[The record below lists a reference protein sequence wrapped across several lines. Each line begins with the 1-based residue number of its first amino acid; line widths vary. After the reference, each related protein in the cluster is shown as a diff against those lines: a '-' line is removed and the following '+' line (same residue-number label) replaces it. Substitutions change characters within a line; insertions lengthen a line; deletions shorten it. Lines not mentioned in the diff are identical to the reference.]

1 MHMSSPTQV
10 GLLIYEKLGLNSK
23 VKKSAKGSYPT
34 DEETLNELQGDHPI
48 IGLILEYRGLK
59 KLLSTYID
67 SFPLLIDKKTHKLHT
82 TFNQALT
89 ATGRL
94 SSTSPNLQ
102 NIPIRTERGRE
113 IRKAFISSFE
123 DGYIVSADY
132 SQIEL
137 RLMAH
142 FSNDPDLISA
152 FKENR
157 DIHTETAAKVFKTTR
172 EQVTKEERS
181 KAKTANFGII
191 YGISAFGLAQRLNIP
206 RGESKKLI
214 DDYFLSYPAVKQ
226 YMDDVILSARENGYV
241 ETIYGRKR
249 YLADINSKNAAVR
262 SFNERNAINAP
273 LQGSAADIIKVSMIN
288 VFERLKKEGLKSK
301 LILQVHEIG
310 RAHV

>member
-1 MHMSSPTQV
+1 MSSPKQV

-23 VKKSAKGSYPT
+23 GKKSAKGSYPT

-89 ATGRL
+89 ATGRV

-142 FSNDPDLISA
+142 FVNDQDLISA
-152 FKENR
+152 LDR
-157 DIHTETAAKVFKTTR
+157 
-172 EQVTKEERS
+172 
-181 KAKTANFGII
+181 
-191 YGISAFGLAQRLNIP
+191 
-206 RGESKKLI
+206 RGVL
-214 DDYFLSYPAVKQ
+214 
-226 YMDDVILSARENGYV
+226 
-241 ETIYGRKR
+241 
-249 YLADINSKNAAVR
+249 
-262 SFNERNAINAP
+262 
-273 LQGSAADIIKVSMIN
+273 
-288 VFERLKKEGLKSK
+288 
-301 LILQVHEIG
+301 
-310 RAHV
+310 